1 MRIGFDARAWGWTGV
16 GRYTRNLLRELT
28 ALTDEHEYHV
38 LVPPRYARAVAALP
52 GVRAVPVRD
61 SYYSPYEQLG
71 LLRILRRLRVDLAH
85 FPHFNAPVLYRRPF
99 VVTIH
104 DLTRFQFSGQRH
116 HSWLHQRA
124 YELVFRSAVRQAR
137 AVIAVSAFTKAEL
150 LRRFPEAHG
159 KTVVVYEGV
168 AEQHF
173 APGEQGEEVLRRL
186 GVGTPYLLYVGLW
199 MRHKN
204 LPGLIEAFRRIRQA
218 GYRGKLVVTGAG
230 RPWDED
236 VRGLARAAGVEGAV
250 LLPGSVSDLDLAVL
264 YRRADCFLFPSFVEG
279 FGLAPLEALAC
290 GTPVVAART
299 GSLPEILGSAA
310 LYGDP
315 QDPRSFADAVALVL
329 KDSALRAELRRAGPR
344 QAQRYRWRVCA
355 VATLAVYER
364 ARARSGTLPHIVP
377 APASHDV
384 RSTNTS
390 AEEFAPLVPQALPS
404 YSERRTTPGN
414 PRR

>member
-1 MRIGFDARAWGWTGV
+1 MDARAWGWTGV

-28 ALTDEHEYHV
+28 ALSHEHEYHV
-38 LVPPRYARAVAALP
+38 LVPPRFAPAVADLP

-61 SYYSPYEQLG
+61 SYYSAYEQLG
-71 LLRILRRLRVDLAH
+71 LWRILRRLSVDLMH
-85 FPHFNAPVLYRRPF
+85 FPHFNVPVLYRRPF

-104 DLTRFQFSGQRH
+104 DLTRFHFEGQRH
-116 HSWLHQRA
+116 RSWLHQRA

-137 AVIAVSAFTKAEL
+137 TVIAVSAFTKAEL

-168 AEQHF
+168 EEQHF
-173 APGEQGEEVLRRL
+173 APGERGEDVLRRL
-186 GVGTPYLLYVGLW
+186 GVWTPYLLYVGLW

-204 LPGLIEAFRRIRQA
+204 LPGLIAAFRRIRQA
-218 GYRGKLVVTGAG
+218 GYQGKLVVTGEG
-230 RPWDED
+230 RPWDEN
-236 VRGLARAAGVEGAV
+236 VRGLARAAGVERDV
-250 LLPGSVSDLDLAVL
+250 HLPGSVTDPDLAVL

-310 LYGDP
+310 LYADP
-315 QDPRSFADAVALVL
+315 NDPRSFADAVALVL
-329 KDSALRAELRRAGPR
+329 KDSMLRSWLRLAGPL
-344 QAQRYRWRVCA
+344 QAQRYRWRACA
-355 VATLAVYER
+355 AATLAVYAR
-364 ARARSGTLPHIVP
+364 ARARSGTLPHTGRE
-377 APASHDV
+377 PASHDV

-390 AEEFAPLVPQALPS
+390 AEEFAPQVPHALPGAG
-404 YSERRTTPGN
+404 ERRTAVGN